1 MCSYE
6 ARKDMFMIKSHSCM
20 TVASSTDASFLSC
33 SLAEA
38 SPIKIKK
45 NFSVVIQYLHVAR
58 TVCEI
63 LKLVQINYTCQ
74 CVVVLAGNMDYV
86 TMQQAVGNSKN
97 H

>member
-1 MCSYE
+1 
-6 ARKDMFMIKSHSCM
+6 MFMIKSDSCM
-20 TVASSTDASFLSC
+20 TVASSTDAIFLSC

-45 NFSVVIQYLHVAR
+45 TLALSFSTYMWSKPTTH
-58 TVCEI
+58 
-63 LKLVQINYTCQ
+63 Q
-74 CVVVLAGNMDYV
+74 CVVVLAAGNMDYV